1 MSAAGEA
8 KARRARRRAIA
19 RAQHLSVRV
28 SGDRSRGRMSAAGPP
43 RGANCPE
50 ARSAEG
56 SPMSAAGADRLE
68 GDK

>member
-1 MSAAGEA
+1 MSAE
-8 KARRARRRAIA
+8 
-19 RAQHLSVRV
+19 
-28 SGDRSRGRMSAAGPP
+28 GPP
-43 RGANCPE
+43 KGANCPE